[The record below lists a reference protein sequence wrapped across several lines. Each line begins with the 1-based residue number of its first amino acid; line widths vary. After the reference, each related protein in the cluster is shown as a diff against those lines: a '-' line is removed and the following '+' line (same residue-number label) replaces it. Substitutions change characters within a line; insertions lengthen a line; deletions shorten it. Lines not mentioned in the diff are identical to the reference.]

1 MKRIILLVEDNLLF
15 AKLIQD
21 RLLEEFDITILCA
34 TTYKET
40 TELLEHNTNITLAI
54 LDINLPDSNQ
64 GEIVDLVTQK
74 NIPSIAI
81 TGFENKELK
90 ESLLHKKIINYI
102 YKDHDGINQLI
113 NSIRLHLKSFRTNIL
128 LVDDSK
134 TQLETTKHILKNMN
148 FNVFTAKD
156 GLEALRVLNS
166 HINFNLVITDYN
178 MPCMNGLELVS
189 KIREKYQKDKLGV
202 LVLSASNKP
211 ELSEIFIK
219 IGANDFINKPYNPIE
234 FQVRVNSNLEVLY
247 LFDRTRDLANKDF
260 LTGLY
265 NRRFFFESANAIFS
279 KAQRDKKDIS
289 IAMFDIDKFKNIN
302 DTYGHDIGDIAIKE
316 VARILSSHLRESDLI
331 ARFGGEEFC
340 VLLQDI
346 SKDDTIKLFTKIRKV
361 FEDNIIQINDLS
373 ISYTVSIGL
382 CYGLEKTLED
392 MIKVADNGLYY
403 CKNNGRNQIAFG

>member
-1 MKRIILLVEDNLLF
+1 MKRTILLVEDNLLF

-21 RLLEEFDITILCA
+21 RLLEEFDITLLCA
-34 TTYKET
+34 TTYEET
-40 TELLEHNTNITLAI
+40 IELLKDNKDITLAI
-54 LDINLPDSNQ
+54 LDINLPDSTQ
-64 GEIVDLVTQK
+64 GEIVDFITQK
-74 NIPSIAI
+74 YIPSIVI

-102 YKDHDGINQLI
+102 YKDHDGINQLV

-128 LVDDSK
+128 LVDDSR
-134 TQLETTKHILKNMN
+134 TQLEATKHILKNMN

-178 MPCMNGLELVS
+178 MPCMDGLELVS
-189 KIREKYQKDKLGV
+189 KIREKHQKDKLGI

-234 FQVRVNSNLEVLY
+234 FQVRVNSNLEILY

-260 LTGLY
+260 LTGLH

-279 KAQRDKKDIS
+279 KAQRDKKDIC

-316 VARILSSHLRESDLI
+316 VAHILSSHLRESDLI

-346 SKDDTIKLFTKIRKV
+346 SKDDVIKLFTKIRKV
-361 FEDNIIQINDLS
+361 FEDNIIQIDDLS

>member
-1 MKRIILLVEDNLLF
+1 MR
-15 AKLIQD
+15 KLS
-21 RLLEEFDITILCA
+21 
-34 TTYKET
+34 YKET
-40 TELLEHNTNITLAI
+40 IELLKHNKNITLAI
-54 LDINLPDSNQ
+54 LDINLPDSTQ

-74 NIPSIAI
+74 NIPSIVI

-102 YKDHDGINQLI
+102 YKDHDGINQLV

-128 LVDDSK
+128 LVDDSR
-134 TQLETTKHILKNMN
+134 TQLEATKHILKNMN

-166 HINFNLVITDYN
+166 HIDFNLVITDYN
-178 MPCMNGLELVS
+178 MPCMDGLELVS
-189 KIREKYQKDKLGV
+189 KIREKYQKDKLGI
-202 LVLSASNKP
+202 LVLSASDKP

-234 FQVRVNSNLEVLY
+234 FQVRVNSNLEILY
-247 LFDRTRDLANKDF
+247 LFDRTRDLANEDF
-260 LTGLY
+260 LTGLH

-279 KAQRDKKDIS
+279 KAQRDKKDIC

-316 VARILSSHLRESDLI
+316 VAHILSSHLRESDLI

-346 SKDDTIKLFTKIRKV
+346 SKDDVIKLFTKIRKV
-361 FEDNIIQINDLS
+361 FEDNIIQIDDLS

>member
-1 MKRIILLVEDNLLF
+1 MKRTILLVEDNLLF

-21 RLLEEFDITILCA
+21 RLLEEFDITLLCA
-34 TTYKET
+34 TTYEET
-40 TELLEHNTNITLAI
+40 IELLKDNKDITLAI
-54 LDINLPDSNQ
+54 LDINLPDSTQ
-64 GEIVDLVTQK
+64 GEIVDFITQK
-74 NIPSIAI
+74 YIPSIVI

-102 YKDHDGINQLI
+102 YKDHDGINQLV

-128 LVDDSK
+128 LVDDSR
-134 TQLETTKHILKNMN
+134 TQLEATKHILKNMN

-178 MPCMNGLELVS
+178 MPCMDGLELVS
-189 KIREKYQKDKLGV
+189 KIREKHQKDKLGI

-234 FQVRVNSNLEVLY
+234 FQVRVNSNLEILY

-260 LTGLY
+260 LTGLH

-279 KAQRDKKDIS
+279 KAQRDKKDIC

-316 VARILSSHLRESDLI
+316 VAHILSSHLRESDLI

-346 SKDDTIKLFTKIRKV
+346 SKDDAIKLFTKIRKV
-361 FEDNIIQINDLS
+361 FEDNIIQIDDLS
-373 ISYTVSIGL
+373 I
-382 CYGLEKTLED
+382 
-392 MIKVADNGLYY
+392 
-403 CKNNGRNQIAFG
+403 

>member
-1 MKRIILLVEDNLLF
+1 VR
-15 AKLIQD
+15 KLS
-21 RLLEEFDITILCA
+21 
-34 TTYKET
+34 YKET
-40 TELLEHNTNITLAI
+40 IELLKHNKNITLAI
-54 LDINLPDSNQ
+54 LDINLPDSTQ

-74 NIPSIAI
+74 NIPSIVI

-102 YKDHDGINQLI
+102 YKDHDGINQLV

-128 LVDDSK
+128 LVDDSR
-134 TQLETTKHILKNMN
+134 TQLEATKHILKNMN

-166 HINFNLVITDYN
+166 HIDFNLVITDYN
-178 MPCMNGLELVS
+178 MPCMDGLELVS
-189 KIREKYQKDKLGV
+189 KIREKYQKDKLGI
-202 LVLSASNKP
+202 LVLSASDKP

-234 FQVRVNSNLEVLY
+234 FQVRVNSNLEILY
-247 LFDRTRDLANKDF
+247 LFDRTRDLANEDF
-260 LTGLY
+260 LTGLH

-279 KAQRDKKDIS
+279 KAQRDKKDIC

-316 VARILSSHLRESDLI
+316 VAHILSSHLRESDLI

-346 SKDDTIKLFTKIRKV
+346 SKDDVIKLFTKIRKV
-361 FEDNIIQINDLS
+361 FEDNIIQIDDLS